1 MNEFDLVV
9 WGATGFTGALVA
21 EYLAREY
28 APGAQHSTQAPVRW
42 ALAGRNPTKLAE
54 LQKRLGVDVPLIQA
68 DSNDRESLDAM
79 VKQTSVVLSTVGP
92 YALYGNELVAACAQ
106 SGTHYCDLA
115 GEVQWLRKIID
126 EHSEAAKA
134 SGALIV
140 PCCGFDSIPSDLGT
154 LFVHNAMRER
164 FDTRCAYVKFRAG
177 PSKGGFSGGTAASL
191 MHMMKESQDN
201 PALQA
206 MLANPYSLDPPGG
219 RGGCDGLD
227 LTTGEFDEDF
237 DSYIAPFVMAGIN
250 TRVVR
255 RSNALLDYAYGEDF
269 RYDEAT
275 LVGPGPS
282 GFAKAFAMAAGSGM
296 VLAAAAVPILRSLLE
311 RVIPEPGEG
320 PSAELR
326 ESGFF
331 NIEFFAR
338 GVDDSQAVIRARV
351 TGDRDPGYGSTAK
364 MLTESAIVLAQ
375 SDLPLAG
382 GLWTPASALGVPL
395 IERLQAHAGLTFELV

>member
-1 MNEFDLVV
+1 MKKFDLIV

-28 APGAQHSTQAPVRW
+28 APGTQESTTTPLKW
-42 ALAGRNPTKLAE
+42 ALAGRNQSKLGA
-54 LQKRLGVDVPLIQA
+54 LQQRLGVDVPIIQA
-68 DSNDRESLDAM
+68 DSRDRDSLKAM
-79 VKQTSVVLSTVGP
+79 VAQTSVVISTVGP
-92 YALYGNELVAACAQ
+92 YALYGNELVEACAQ

-115 GEVQWLRKIID
+115 GEVQWLRRIID

-154 LFVHNAMRER
+154 LFVHNAMREQ
-164 FDTRCAYVKFRAG
+164 FDSDCAYVKFRAG

-191 MHMMKESQDN
+191 MYMMEESGDN
-201 PALQA
+201 PELQA

-219 RGGCDGLD
+219 RGGLDGPD
-227 LTTGEFDEDF
+227 LTLSEFDEDF

-255 RSNALLDYAYGEDF
+255 RSNALLNYEYGESF
-269 RYDEAT
+269 RYDEAS
-275 LVGPGPS
+275 LVGAGPGGFVK
-282 GFAKAFAMAAGSGM
+282 GFALAAGSAMMLG
-296 VLAAAAVPILRSLLE
+296 AAGVPTLRSLLE
-311 RVIPEPGEG
+311 RVIPKPGEG

-331 NIEFFAR
+331 TIEFFAR
-338 GVDDSQAVIRARV
+338 AAEDPQQVIRARV
-351 TGDRDPGYGSTAK
+351 SGDRDPGYGSTAK
-364 MLTESAIVLAQ
+364 MLSESAILLAQ
-375 SDLPLAG
+375 GQHKIDG

-395 IERLQAHAGLTFELV
+395 IERLQAHAGLSFELL